1 MLGDTETRKTVAFLG
16 GNGGGKN
23 SHRRHVQSVSM
34 CCMRRQRQVAK
45 KELQA
50 ALAAEQA
57 QSASL
62 TRPLGRS
69 EALFDR
75 LKASRFRHIFDFLTA
90 VGALS

>member
-1 MLGDTETRKTVAFLG
+1 
-16 GNGGGKN
+16 
-23 SHRRHVQSVSM
+23 
-34 CCMRRQRQVAK
+34 MRFVHRQRQAAK
-45 KELQA
+45 KELRV

-75 LKASRFRHIFDFLTA
+75 LKASRFRHIFDFLTS
-90 VGALS
+90 VGA